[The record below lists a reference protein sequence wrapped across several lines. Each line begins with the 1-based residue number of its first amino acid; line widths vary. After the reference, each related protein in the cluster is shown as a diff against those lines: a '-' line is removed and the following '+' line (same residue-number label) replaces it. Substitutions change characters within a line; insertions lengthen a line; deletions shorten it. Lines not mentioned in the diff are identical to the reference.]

1 MPTYS
6 ANEIRTFRGK
16 IKQFFFSS
24 NRHSYF
30 FISKSRIDD
39 WYDMTISDVREYEE
53 KMQRETNER
62 LLQEIKSDNSAGDAK
77 TPTPP
82 PGATT
87 PTTPGGTKKGWF
99 NWS

>member
-1 MPTYS
+1 MKKM
-6 ANEIRTFRGK
+6 FK
-16 IKQFFFSS
+16 KLFF
-24 NRHSYF
+24 
-30 FISKSRIDD
+30 KSRIDD
-39 WYDMTISDVREYEE
+39 WYDMTINDVREYEE
-53 KMQRETNER
+53 KMQKETNER